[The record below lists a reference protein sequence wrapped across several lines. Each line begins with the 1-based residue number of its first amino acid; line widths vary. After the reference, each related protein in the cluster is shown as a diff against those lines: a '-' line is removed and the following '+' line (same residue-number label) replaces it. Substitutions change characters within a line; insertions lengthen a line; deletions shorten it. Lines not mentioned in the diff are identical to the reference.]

1 MAIVSM
7 DTSESMEWQH
17 SIDDE
22 MDWEL
27 LDDGVDEM
35 DWDDEMDWEESLED
49 MEWDDEMEWDTTL

>member
-17 SIDDE
+17 SIEDE

-27 LDDGVDEM
+27 LDDGVV
-35 DWDDEMDWEESLED
+35 DEMDWEESLED
-49 MEWDDEMEWDTTL
+49 MDWDDEMEWDTTL